1 MNAQA
6 LAATLHAPQPP
17 LLLHV
22 LPAEHFAARRIAGA
36 KNACV
41 YEMTFVDQVRT
52 LAPNPAQPV
61 VVYGE
66 GEPSLDSAEAALQ
79 LQRAGYISVTDFRGG
94 LREWEAAGQPIASDA
109 ALPEPPHLTGLY
121 RVDPA
126 ASTIRWTG
134 RNLFN
139 HHAGHVGLGSGEIE
153 LLDGALRRA
162 RFTID
167 LGTIVCEDLTNPDV
181 HAVLIRHLRSS
192 DFFAADDYPT
202 ALFETERIEPIESAS
217 EGTPNYRV
225 TGDFT
230 LRGITHEITFPAVI
244 AAADADHLTAQ
255 AQIEIDRTRWGS
267 HYGSGKFFA
276 YLGKHVVNDHIALHL
291 KIQAVRA

>member
-1 MNAQA
+1 MNAEA
-6 LAATLHAPQPP
+6 LAAALRGHQPP

-22 LPAEHFAARRIAGA
+22 LPPEHFAARRIDGA
-36 KNACV
+36 KNVCV
-41 YEMTFVDQVRT
+41 YEMTFVDQVRA
-52 LAPNPAQPV
+52 LAPDPAQPL

-79 LQRAGYISVTDFRGG
+79 LQRAGYTAVTDFRGG
-94 LREWEAAGQPIASDA
+94 LRAWEAAGQPIASDA
-109 ALPEPPHLTGLY
+109 ALPEPPRLTGRY

-126 ASTIRWTG
+126 ASLIRWTG

-139 HHAGHVGLGSGEIE
+139 HHAGRVGLGSGEVE
-153 LLDGALRRA
+153 LLDGVLHHAK
-162 RFTID
+162 FTVD

-192 DFFAADDYPT
+192 DFFDADAHPF
-202 ALFETERIEPIESAS
+202 ARFEAERLDPIEGAS
-217 EGTPNYRV
+217 EGTPNYRL

-230 LRGITHEITFPAVI
+230 LRGTTQEITFPAVI
-244 AAADADHLTAQ
+244 AAVDADHLTAQ
-255 AQIEIDRTRWGS
+255 AQLEIDRTRWGS

-276 YLGKHVVNDHIALHL
+276 YLGQHVVNDHIALHL